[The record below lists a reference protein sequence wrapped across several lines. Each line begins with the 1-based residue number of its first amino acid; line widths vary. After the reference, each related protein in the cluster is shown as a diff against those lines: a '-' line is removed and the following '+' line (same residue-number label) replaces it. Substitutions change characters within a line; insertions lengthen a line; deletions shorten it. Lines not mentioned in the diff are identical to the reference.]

1 MTDQEILACVDHT
14 LLKATATWDEI
25 ATLCN
30 EAIRYKTASVCIPP
44 CYIKCVHETFPG
56 LAVCSVVGFPLGY
69 SATQAKIAEA
79 ETALADGASEIDM
92 AANIAW
98 LKSGRFDSVE
108 DEISRI
114 KKVAGD
120 AILKVIVETCYL
132 TEQEK
137 IRMCGIISNAGADYI
152 KTSTGFGIAGAT
164 LEDIALFKTY
174 IGKRVKIKAAG
185 GIKTKE
191 AMIAFLEAGCSR
203 IGSSSAVELISRQ
216 S

>member
-25 ATLCN
+25 AKLCD

-44 CYIKCVHETFPG
+44 CYVKRAREAFPV
-56 LAVCSVVGFPLGY
+56 LVVCTVIGFPLGY
-69 SATQAKIAEA
+69 SVTQSKIAEA
-79 ETALADGASEIDM
+79 ETAMADGASEIDM
-92 AANIAW
+92 VVNIAW

-108 DEISRI
+108 DEIGRI
-114 KKVAGD
+114 KNVVKD
-120 AILKVIVETCYL
+120 AILKVIIETCCL

-137 IRMCGIISNAGADYI
+137 IRMCEIIANVGADYI
-152 KTSTGFGIAGAT
+152 KTSTGFGAAGAT
-164 LEDIALFKTY
+164 LEDIALFRTY
-174 IGKRVKIKAAG
+174 IGKKAKIKAAG

-203 IGSSSAVELISRQ
+203 IGSSSAVDLIIR
-216 S
+216 